1 MEIITIIILLFG
13 FTTLMG
19 LYLSYLALH
28 NKQTPNAII
37 ILHGF
42 FTITGFIL
50 LSFFY
55 PEFLITIG
63 CFSIA
68 TLFGLILLYQD
79 IKGIKY
85 TKWLTYAHAIFT
97 LGGCFFL
104 IKLAVQVG
112 LAFNM

>member
-1 MEIITIIILLFG
+1 MEIITVIIVLFG
-13 FTTLMG
+13 LTTIMG

-55 PEFLITIG
+55 PESLKTIWS
-63 CFSIA
+63 FAIA
-68 TLFGLILLYQD
+68 TGFGLILLYQD

-85 TKWLTYAHAIFT
+85 TKWLTHAHAVFT
-97 LGGCFFL
+97 LTGCYFL
-104 IKLAVQVG
+104 
-112 LAFNM
+112 FNLWYYNTVF